1 MAVAEEALFVMR
13 PIMLQGTSSDAGKT
27 TLVAGLCRLFAN
39 RGFRVA
45 PFKSQNM
52 ALNSFVTRDGG
63 EIARAT
69 AMQAAGARQE
79 PVVHMNPLLLKPKA
93 DDVAQL
99 IVHGKAHSDVRARD
113 YFLSDTLQS
122 LKLEAIRASIEYL
135 NIHYDLVIAE
145 GAGSCAEPN
154 LRRLDVVNMG
164 LAHLLD
170 AKVYVVVDINK
181 GGAFAD
187 ILGSLEVMRL
197 TEPRDIQRIEG
208 FLINKFRGDRDVLE
222 PAIEFTERHSRK
234 RIIGVLPYLHGLTL
248 EEEDRVREFRPEH
261 LEIDIAIIYLPHI
274 SNANDFDFLAE
285 EPNVQVR
292 YVRSAETM
300 GVPDAVIIPG
310 TKNTTWDLDY
320 LHRTG
325 VERRLRE
332 LAESIPVIGI
342 CGGYEMLGRKLHD
355 PERSESEF
363 GTMDGLGLLDIEVDF
378 EPEKTLAR
386 RVYTPTLA
394 NFLAGA
400 GLVEGYEIHMGRI
413 HYGNAEPAYLHPAG
427 PDGAVH
433 PSRPIL
439 GTFIHDIFSN
449 PQFTRAFV
457 NMLREEKGLAPLSG
471 PLPLARDRM
480 EGSYENLAAMLAEYA
495 KF

>member
-1 MAVAEEALFVMR
+1 MQ

-39 RGFRVA
+39 RGLRVA

-63 EIARAT
+63 EIARST

-113 YFLSDTLQS
+113 YFLSDQLQD
-122 LKLEAIRASIEYL
+122 LKLEAIHASIEYL
-135 NIHYDLVIAE
+135 NTHYDLIIAE

-154 LRRLDVVNMG
+154 LRHLDVVNMG

-187 ILGSLEVMRL
+187 ILGSLQVMLL
-197 TEPRDIQRIEG
+197 TEPRDIQRVEG

-222 PAIEFTERHSRK
+222 PAIEFTERHSGK
-234 RIIGVLPYLHGLTL
+234 KIVGVLPYVPGLTL

-261 LEIDIAIIYLPHI
+261 PEVDIAVLYLPHI

-292 YVRSAETM
+292 YVRSTETM

-320 LHRTG
+320 LRRTG

-332 LAESIPVIGI
+332 LAGSIPVIGI

-363 GTMDGLGLLDIEVDF
+363 GTMDGLGLLDIEVYF
-378 EPEKTLAR
+378 EPEKTLVR
-386 RVYTPTLA
+386 RVYTPTHS

-400 GLVEGYEIHMGRI
+400 GPVEGYEIHMGRI
-413 HYGNAEPAYLHPAG
+413 RYGNAEPAYLHPAG

-457 NMLREEKGLAPLSG
+457 NLLRQAKGLTPLSG
-471 PLPLARDRM
+471 PLPLARNRM
-480 EGSYENLAAMLAEYA
+480 EGSYENLAAMLAEHGG
-495 KF
+495 F